1 MVMPMEPITS
11 GDDDTLDQFCKDLPK
26 IELHAHL
33 NGSLRDA
40 TVEELCIKKN
50 LPVFHAPKCKRDL
63 KSCFELFGVIRKLA
77 TDDET
82 IFRITK
88 EMVEDFA
95 RDNVRY
101 LEIRTGP
108 KHNASS
114 GMSKRSYIESAIAA
128 IDECKYKFQCL
139 PYLLLS
145 VNREET
151 LESAMETI
159 SLVREFSSHV
169 VGVDFSGN
177 PTRGSF
183 MQLLPAMQYAK
194 RQGYNTS
201 VHFAEVEN
209 AIESNQMIDFK
220 PNRLAHANYMDEQ
233 VKARLLESKI
243 PVEVCLTSNVT
254 TESVPSFE
262 LHHFGDLRAH
272 DHPLILCTDDPGVFC
287 TSLSQE
293 YSIAGSTFG
302 ISRKGLFDMAS
313 NATQHIFA
321 TQHVTELNA
330 MYHDFLPRV
339 QQNIYSE

>member
-1 MVMPMEPITS
+1 MATS
-11 GDDDTLDQFCKDLPK
+11 KTEDEDGSLGQFCRDLPK

-33 NGSLRDA
+33 NGSIRDA
-40 TVEELCIKKN
+40 TIEELCIKKQ
-50 LPVFHAPKCKRDL
+50 LPVFQAPNCKRDL

-95 RDNVRY
+95 RDNVKY

-114 GMSKRSYIESAIAA
+114 GMSKRSYIQSAIAA

-145 VNREET
+145 INREEQ
-151 LESAMETI
+151 LESAMETV

-169 VGVDFSGN
+169 VGIDFSGN
-177 PTRGSF
+177 PTRGCFS
-183 MQLLPAMQYAK
+183 QLLPALQYAQK
-194 RQGYNTS
+194 LGYKTS

-209 AIESNQMIDFK
+209 TIESNQIIDSN
-220 PNRLAHANYMDEQ
+220 PNRLGHANFMNEQ

-262 LHHFGDLRAH
+262 THHFGDLRAH
-272 DHPLILCTDDPGVFC
+272 DHPLVLCTDDPGVFS
-287 TSLSQE
+287 TTLSRE
-293 YSIAGSTFG
+293 YSIAGSVFG
-302 ISRKGLFDMAS
+302 IPKSDLFSLAS
-313 NATQHIFA
+313 HATQHIFA
-321 TQHVTELNA
+321 TQHTQELNTMYKEFASVCA
-330 MYHDFLPRV
+330 MNTR
-339 QQNIYSE
+339 E